1 MTPKKLQVGAA
12 GLGRMGKRH
21 ALNFLNRAPR
31 AELVAAFSPDPEEM
45 RWAKQ
50 HLEPYGVALYTKY
63 EDMIDHPGLRAVV
76 IGTATS
82 VHAEE
87 AIKAMEKDL
96 HVLCEKPL
104 SISVDICNEV
114 VAAAKRRPHLKVM
127 CGFSRRF
134 DESYRA
140 AYKKVENGLIGR
152 PSILRSQTCDKHDP
166 SGFYV
171 EYASWS
177 GGVFVDMA
185 VHDIDLTLWFFGSD
199 LIPKSISAY
208 GIRAVTPDLKKH
220 DDFDNAVGIVEFY
233 GGKIAYYYCSRMM
246 AHGQEDVTEI
256 IGTEGKLSVNL
267 NPASDLV
274 NYYHAGGITREV
286 PPTYWGRFEQAFVKE
301 ANEFVDACLDD
312 TLLPMKLGN
321 AAKAVQIG
329 AWLQEA
335 LVTGRQIRFDETGR
349 RVESARM

>member
-1 MTPKKLQVGAA
+1 MPPKKLQVGAA

-31 AELVAAFSPDPEEM
+31 AELVAAFSPDPEELQ
-45 RWAKQ
+45 WAKQ
-50 HLEPYGVALYTKY
+50 NLEPYGVTLYTKY
-63 EDMIDHPGLRAVV
+63 EEMIQHLGLQAVV

-82 VHAEE
+82 VHADET
-87 AIKAMEKDL
+87 IKAMERNL

-104 SISVDICNEV
+104 SISVDVCTDILNTS
-114 VAAAKRRPHLKVM
+114 KNNPHLKVM

-134 DESYRA
+134 DASYRA
-140 AYKKVENGLIGR
+140 AYDKVSNGLIGR

-185 VHDIDLTLWFFGSD
+185 VHDIDLTLWFFGD
-199 LIPKSISAY
+199 EIIPKSISAY
-208 GIRAVTPDLKKH
+208 GITAVTPALKKYN
-220 DDFDNAVGIVEFY
+220 DFDNAVGIVEFWN
-233 GGKIAYYYCSRMM
+233 GKIAYYYCSRMM

-267 NPASDLV
+267 NPADNLV
-274 NYYHAGGITREV
+274 NFYHAGGITRDV
-286 PPTYWGRFEQAFVKE
+286 PATYWGRFEQAFVKE
-301 ANEFVDACLDD
+301 TNEFVDACLDD
-312 TLLPMKLGN
+312 TALPMKLGN
-321 AAKAVQIG
+321 AVKAVQIG

-335 LVTGRQIRFDETGR
+335 LVSGKQLRFDETGR
-349 RVESARM
+349 RVEGAKI